1 MEHRFYP
8 DYSDNFSWIDRGP
21 SKEELFKSLAL
32 PARDKENNLVTFGL
46 REGGETRVRIRTL
59 TQADEDGEQY
69 HFTAITENDCR
80 PRKGFYDTSL
90 CNFGYIEKLGV

>member
-8 DYSDNFSWIDRGP
+8 EYSRYLSWIDRGP

-32 PARDKENNLVTFGL
+32 PARDEDNLVTFSL
-46 REGGETRVRIRTL
+46 REEKEIKVRIRSL

-69 HFTAITENDCR
+69 HFTAIEYGDCR
-80 PRKGFYDTSL
+80 PRKGFYDTSH

>member
-8 DYSDNFSWIDRGP
+8 GYSRNLSWIDRGP
-21 SKEELFKSLAL
+21 SKEELFKSLAS
-32 PARDKENNLVTFGL
+32 PVYDKENNLVTFGL
-46 REGGETRVRIRTL
+46 REEKEIKVRIRSL

-69 HFTAITENDCR
+69 HFTAIEDGDCR